1 MRIELRIFNPDL
13 RSRVREILQFTQSAS
28 VSDVSIY
35 EADFAGGRSVV
46 RDQEAPDVLITD
58 GLVANSSVV
67 GGPVVG
73 ETLTRPLVL
82 RSQLPSRTR
91 LVRLGVDVRIP
102 GEETHLLR
110 IVESARRGRV
120 FPVYVFSGLAGGV
133 GTTSAALALLKELA
147 KLDLRHIFVL
157 DLVDDVAIRFWL
169 AQDAPAFKKRR
180 PRGRTGRPREFTPKG
195 PTPLP
200 GGPTILTWDEV
211 TIDDDVVTSRIPP
224 GLLAILPSQGSGPPP
239 ISEVEGL
246 ARTLSRVGPTVVDA
260 GRFCADTVKL
270 CQSIGANL
278 ILVGNRQC
286 DQKERGRR
294 SSKESRAV
302 REPGP
307 AQYSTDSLGRSTTSS
322 GHLTTSSSPLTTSS
336 GRSTNFSGHSTNPP
350 GQRSPRAGKSDYTC
364 LIAQARIESLGFY
377 GQVTWLSKPSRFDR
391 RTRKTIKNLAA
402 ESLLE
407 SGIPSIS
414 TPGHVGTT
422 SFQTEVDHVGI
433 ASFQL
438 KEKPRESRL
447 FNAGVDHER

>member
-58 GLVANSSVV
+58 GLIANSSVA

-73 ETLTRPLVL
+73 ETLTRPSVS
-82 RSQLPSRTR
+82 RSPLPSRTQ

-102 GEETHLLR
+102 GEEAHLLR

-133 GTTSAALALLKELA
+133 GTTSAALALVKELA

-180 PRGRTGRPREFTPKG
+180 PRGRTGRPREFTPKA

-200 GGPTILTWDEV
+200 GSPTILTWDQV

-224 GLLAILPSQGSGPPP
+224 GLLAILPSRGSGPPP

-270 CQSIGANL
+270 CLSVGAQL
-278 ILVGNRQC
+278 ILVGSHENDGRNRR
-286 DQKERGRR
+286 RG
-294 SSKESRAV
+294 SSNESRTA
-302 REPGP
+302 RESGS
-307 AQYSTDSLGRSTTSS
+307 AQYSPRVSDRSTSFPGSS
-322 GHLTTSSSPLTTSS
+322 TKLSA
-336 GRSTNFSGHSTNPP
+336 
-350 GQRSPRAGKSDYTC
+350 QRSQQVSRPDYAR
-364 LIAQARIESLGFY
+364 LVAQARLENFGLQD
-377 GQVTWLSKPSRFDR
+377 QVTWLSKPSRFNR
-391 RTRKTIKNLAA
+391 RTRKKIKNLAA

-422 SFQTEVDHVGI
+422 SFQTEG
-433 ASFQL
+433 
-438 KEKPRESRL
+438 KPRESRL
-447 FNAGVDHER
+447 FNTGVDHER